1 MVADERQCVYND
13 LRCTTD
19 NCDLT
24 DPLRETKN
32 MTRAWLAWFS
42 SLMLVLFG
50 GLSVPALA
58 QESPIQLSSWDV
70 EVWPEYDQPSVL
82 VIYSGT
88 VDERTTF
95 PVTMRIPVPAGVT
108 VTAVAEGDA
117 TSGLLTVQQRSET
130 TEKGQEVVFDI
141 EKPNFVVEFY
151 ADVIS
156 PPPNRSF
163 DLTLLAPYAATRGSL
178 SVRQPERASDVQ
190 ITPALAQSGTDSLG
204 NPLFGQQI
212 GPFVA
217 GQEIPL
223 SVAYAKEDANPSI
236 TATAEPV
243 QSPADQA
250 AETTDWLPLL
260 VGGLVAVL
268 VGALAIYLLLQ
279 WRQRQDAK
287 SRQARRRVDR
297 ERGAS
302 SAHKSTS
309 AGESSAWQNA
319 FCPKCGRKYDDSDKF
334 CRNCGLQR
342 H

>member
-1 MVADERQCVYND
+1 
-13 LRCTTD
+13 
-19 NCDLT
+19 
-24 DPLRETKN
+24 
-32 MTRAWLAWFS
+32 MTRVWLAWFS
-42 SLMLVLFG
+42 SLILILFG
-50 GLSVPALA
+50 WLSVPAQA

-82 VIYSGT
+82 VIYSGM
-88 VDERTTF
+88 VDEGTTF

-130 TEKGQEVVFDI
+130 TVKGQEVVFDI

-156 PPPNRSF
+156 PPPSRSF
-163 DLTLLAPYAATRGSL
+163 DLTLLAPYAATQGSL
-178 SVRQPERASDVQ
+178 SVRQPARASDMQ
-190 ITPALAQSGTDSLG
+190 ITPVLAQTGTDSLG
-204 NPLFGQQI
+204 NPLFGQQL

-236 TATAEPV
+236 TATVEPV
-243 QSPADQA
+243 PAPSPADLD

-279 WRQRQDAK
+279 WRQRHGAK
-287 SRQARRRVDR
+287 SRQARRREDR
-297 ERGAS
+297 ERGAPS
-302 SAHKSTS
+302 GHKSTS
-309 AGESSAWQNA
+309 AGESSVWQNA
-319 FCPKCGRKYDDSDKF
+319 YCPKCGRKYDDSDKF
-334 CRNCGLQR
+334 CRSCGLQR